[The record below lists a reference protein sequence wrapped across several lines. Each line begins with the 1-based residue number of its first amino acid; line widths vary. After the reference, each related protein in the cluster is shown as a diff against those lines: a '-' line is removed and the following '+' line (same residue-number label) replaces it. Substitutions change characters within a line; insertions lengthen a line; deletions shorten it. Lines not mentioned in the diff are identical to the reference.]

1 MSRSIWEST
10 SSSSRCQIPG
20 THSGWGG
27 HDVIVLRATDQWFRS
42 SFTLAHELGHIALG
56 TSPAPGEAAAQHAEN
71 RANAFAAELLM
82 PAEHIRALDWAVTP
96 AVIAQRVWEL
106 GVSTQALRT
115 RLRYL
120 RLGVPEPVAAAL
132 QLTTL
137 RLVEEHLPPAVA
149 TAEDVTERMALAARR
164 RFPLRLLTDL
174 RGAVDSGRASQETL
188 AWALGTPVEGEEVS
202 VGDQADS
209 MADELR
215 TDLLDGLV

>member
-1 MSRSIWEST
+1 
-10 SSSSRCQIPG
+10 
-20 THSGWGG
+20 
-27 HDVIVLRATDQWFRS
+27 
-42 SFTLAHELGHIALG
+42 
-56 TSPAPGEAAAQHAEN
+56 
-71 RANAFAAELLM
+71 M